1 MKKKYILGILL
12 VSLMLFAGCGKEEAL
27 ETSKEET
34 LEVVEAEKH
43 VAENEPENKSE
54 DKKYSEIQFPIILED
69 GKIEIESLFPFE
81 GFNPDAGN
89 QTGNDIAS
97 ISVKNLSGTYLE
109 EAKISIWLNEETE
122 VKFIVTDLPA
132 ETSAMAF
139 SIENKTL
146 GDEISCSN
154 VSCEARFTDE
164 IKGIP
169 EQISV
174 QEDGTQVSVTN
185 LSGQDLSRITVY
197 CRCPFDEEYFGGMA
211 YQYELQGLAAGQT
224 KVIHAEE
231 LLLGIVEVVRVDVE

>member
-1 MKKKYILGILL
+1 MKKYIFGILL
-12 VSLMLFAGCGKEEAL
+12 ASLILFAGCGKEEVL
-27 ETSKEET
+27 ETNDGEI
-34 LEVVEAEKH
+34 LEVIEEEKDES
-43 VAENEPENKSE
+43 ENVIEHEMEGKSF
-54 DKKYSEIQFPIILED
+54 SEVQFPIILEN
-69 GKIEIESLFPFE
+69 GEIEIESLFPFE

-89 QTGNDIAS
+89 ETGNDIAS
-97 ISVKNLSGTYLE
+97 ISVKNSSGRYLE

-122 VKFIVTDLPA
+122 VKFVVTDLPA

-154 VSCEARFTDE
+154 VSCEARFADE

-185 LSGQDLSRITVY
+185 LSGQALSRITVY
-197 CRCPFDEEYFGGMA
+197 CRCPFEEEYFGGMA
-211 YQYELQGLAAGQT
+211 YQYELQGLTSGET
-224 KVIHAEE
+224 KIINAEE
-231 LLLGIVEVVRVDVE
+231 FLLGMVEVVRVDVE